1 MQTLFASLLAVVTM
15 AINAQSW
22 KTTLPDML
30 FGMIGI
36 FIVIGVIILVTYG
49 AEQSLFQKEEG
60 RQGRE
65 IKTKRNPKALG
76 KSGRFFCAK
85 NRVAKCDGLLYN
97 IGKFKRYDEE
107 K

>member
-15 AINAQSW
+15 AIHAQSW

-49 AEQSLFQKEEG
+49 LI
-60 RQGRE
+60 RE
-65 IKTKRNPKALG
+65 LRSRLKA
-76 KSGRFFCAK
+76 A
-85 NRVAKCDGLLYN
+85 AQQPA
-97 IGKFKRYDEE
+97 
-107 K
+107 

>member
-15 AINAQSW
+15 AIHAQSW
-22 KTTLPDML
+22 KTTLPIML

-49 AEQSLFQKEEG
+49 L
-60 RQGRE
+60 
-65 IKTKRNPKALG
+65 NKAFS
-76 KSGRFFCAK
+76 KK
-85 NRVAKCDGLLYN
+85 KKKDD
-97 IGKFKRYDEE
+97 KDE

>member
-49 AEQSLFQKEEG
+49 
-60 RQGRE
+60 
-65 IKTKRNPKALG
+65 
-76 KSGRFFCAK
+76 
-85 NRVAKCDGLLYN
+85 LLYN

>member
-15 AINAQSW
+15 AIHAQSW

-49 AEQSLFQKEEG
+49 LNKAFSKKEEKG

-65 IKTKRNPKALG
+65 IKTK
-76 KSGRFFCAK
+76 
-85 NRVAKCDGLLYN
+85 
-97 IGKFKRYDEE
+97 
-107 K
+107 

>member
-15 AINAQSW
+15 AIHDQSW
-22 KTTLPDML
+22 KTTLQDML

-49 AEQSLFQKEEG
+49 L
-60 RQGRE
+60 
-65 IKTKRNPKALG
+65 NKAFS
-76 KSGRFFCAK
+76 KK
-85 NRVAKCDGLLYN
+85 KKKDD
-97 IGKFKRYDEE
+97 KDE

>member
-15 AINAQSW
+15 AIHAQSW

-49 AEQSLFQKEEG
+49 LNKAFSKKKKDDKDEKYKMKPKGARQVRALFLCKK
-60 RQGRE
+60 QGCKMRRS
-65 IKTKRNPKALG
+65 I
-76 KSGRFFCAK
+76 
-85 NRVAKCDGLLYN
+85 V
-97 IGKFKRYDEE
+97 
-107 K
+107 

>member
-15 AINAQSW
+15 AINAQPW

-36 FIVIGVIILVTYG
+36 FIVIGVIILATYG
-49 AEQSLFQKEEG
+49 LNKAFSQK
-60 RQGRE
+60 
-65 IKTKRNPKALG
+65 KKK
-76 KSGRFFCAK
+76 KDDK
-85 NRVAKCDGLLYN
+85 
-97 IGKFKRYDEE
+97 DE

>member
-22 KTTLPDML
+22 KTTLPNML

-49 AEQSLFQKEEG
+49 LNKAFSKKKE
-60 RQGRE
+60 
-65 IKTKRNPKALG
+65 KDDK
-76 KSGRFFCAK
+76 
-85 NRVAKCDGLLYN
+85 
-97 IGKFKRYDEE
+97 DE

>member
-49 AEQSLFQKEEG
+49 LNKAFSK
-60 RQGRE
+60 RRRTTRTRNKN
-65 IKTKRNPKALG
+65 KTKPKGARQVRAL
-76 KSGRFFCAK
+76 FLCK